1 MQKIEKASLKDA
13 KKIKRLIDFYAA
25 KEKLIARPL
34 SEIYEHIRDF
44 FVFRDGGKVIGCC
57 ALYITW
63 GDLAEIKALAVD
75 PKYVKKG
82 IGSKLVRECINDAG
96 SMGIAKMFTLT
107 MAPEFFRKQGF
118 KPIKKS
124 ELPKKIWGEC
134 LRCSRYPDCDEDALI
149 FYVKK

>member
-13 KKIKRLIDFYAA
+13 KRIKKMIDFYVD
-25 KEKLIARPL
+25 KEKLLPRPL

-44 FVFRDGGKVIGCC
+44 VVFREDGKVFGCC

-63 GDLAEIKALAVD
+63 ADLAEIKALALD

-82 IGSKLVRECINDAG
+82 IGSKLVAACIKDAN
-96 SMGIAKMFTLT
+96 SMDIAKIFTLT
-107 MAPEFFRKQGF
+107 MAPEFFKKQGF

-134 LRCSRYPDCDEDALI
+134 LACSKYPDCNEDAFI